1 MLLGT
6 LLWHQYGEQLTPRR
20 RVQYNV
26 SMLVRSSTKQSH
38 APRPPLGS
46 AEVRAHNTSVILSE
60 VWRKAPLSRADLA
73 RITGLSRS
81 TVSAIAGDLV
91 ADRVL
96 LESQGPI
103 GRTGR
108 PPIALRI
115 APDRVHFLG
124 IEMGNTGVE
133 LVRVNLVGEVLAR
146 HNRALSVE
154 TDPKG
159 TLAAIGDLVQLVSSS
174 VPVAGVGL
182 AVPSPLDPNRPGM
195 LSENILPAWRG
206 VRVVDA
212 LSEALRAPVFLGN
225 DANLGALAEHWWG
238 AGRGVDDFAYVKVDT
253 GVGAG
258 LFMGGRIYGG
268 AAGTSGEI
276 GHTAIDP
283 ETGPL
288 CRCGRTGCL
297 EARIGSGALLRSA
310 KMALGDDA
318 PESTTD
324 LVQLALGGDPGSA
337 ALVED
342 AGRYIGIALAN
353 LVNLLNPDL
362 VILDSVLT
370 HAGDLLFEPLRAA
383 LHERALSAC
392 LDPSR
397 VVSSELGRE
406 AVALGG
412 ATLVLNNVL
421 NSPHLLREALA

>member
-1 MLLGT
+1 
-6 LLWHQYGEQLTPRR
+6 
-20 RVQYNV
+20 
-26 SMLVRSSTKQSH
+26 MLVRSSAKQSQS
-38 APRPPLGS
+38 ARPPLGS

-60 VWRKAPLSRADLA
+60 VWREAPLSRADLA

-91 ADRVL
+91 SAGILV
-96 LESQGPI
+96 ESQGPI

-108 PPIALRI
+108 PPIALRV
-115 APDRVHFLG
+115 APDRAHFLG
-124 IEMGNTGVE
+124 IEMGNTGLE
-133 LVRVNLVGEVLAR
+133 LVRVNLAGEVLAR
-146 HNRALSVE
+146 HAREHNVE
-154 TDPKG
+154 TDPAG
-159 TLAAIGDLVQLVSSS
+159 TLAAIAELVQQMSSDVPLV
-174 VPVAGVGL
+174 GVGL
-182 AVPSPLDPNRPGM
+182 AVPSPLDPSRPGM
-195 LSENILPAWRG
+195 LSEAILPAWRG

-212 LSEALRAPVFLGN
+212 LSEITSLPVFLGN

-238 AGRGVDDFAYVKVDT
+238 AGQGVDDFAYVKVDT

-297 EARIGSGALLRSA
+297 EARIGSGALLRGA
-310 KMALGDDA
+310 RAVLGDDA
-318 PESTTD
+318 PESTAD
-324 LVQLALGGDPGSA
+324 LVQLALGGHAGA
-337 ALVED
+337 AGLVED
-342 AGRYIGIALAN
+342 AGRYLGIALAN

-362 VILDSVLT
+362 VVLDSVLT
-370 HAGDLLFEPLRAA
+370 HAGDLLFAPLREA
-383 LHERALSAC
+383 LHERALSSC

-397 VVSSELGRE
+397 VVGSQLGRE

-421 NSPHLLREALA
+421 NTPHLLQDAVA